1 MHVLSSLNRLF
12 RHVLVAVAVL
22 VCLRLSIIMLC
33 KGVSKVTCIRW
44 LFVHCF
50 LQLELHSFFVVMVFV
65 EGELLDYPEKTLGAR
80 KKTNHDT
87 AVNSRACERGPIFAW
102 PCVSFPCKFPNGKI
116 LTIHQSYAEYAKN
129 RTSLWNLG
137 IEPGLQRWPGFDS
150 SFWTIHCIWFKES

>member
-50 LQLELHSFFVVMVFV
+50 LQLELHQFFVVMVFV
-65 EGELLDYPEKTLGAR
+65 EGELLDYPEKTLGAS
-80 KKTNHDT
+80 KKTNHNT
-87 AVNSRACERGPIFAW
+87 AVNSRACERGSIFAW
-102 PCVSFPCKFPNGKI
+102 LCVSFPCKFPNGKI
-116 LTIHQSYAEYAKN
+116 LTIHQSYAEYAKKSLFTLESWN
-129 RTSLWNLG
+129 RTWASKVT
-137 IEPGLQRWPGFDS
+137 RVRF
-150 SFWTIHCIWFKES
+150 